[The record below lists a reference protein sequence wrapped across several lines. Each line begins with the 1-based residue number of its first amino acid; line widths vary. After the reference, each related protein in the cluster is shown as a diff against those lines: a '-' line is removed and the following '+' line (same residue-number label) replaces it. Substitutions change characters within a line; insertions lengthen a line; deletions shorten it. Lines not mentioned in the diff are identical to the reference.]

1 MDGATSIMGT
11 RVVRTEDPA
20 LLTGRG
26 TYVPNLVLGHAL
38 HVTYVHAPIAHARIA
53 HIDTSAAKQAEGVVA
68 VFVADDVDLVPSEPM
83 RVFPGGMARP
93 WVARDVVR
101 YVGEIVAIVVT
112 EHAHHGYDAVERV
125 EVDYEPLDAVVAP
138 ADALARRVLLFPDV
152 GSNVCFTVAA
162 EADETLFADC
172 DVTVTQR
179 MVNQRVAPCPLG
191 VRSAAAVWADGRL
204 TQWSTNQ
211 GAHDVKA
218 TLAAAHGVDSEAVR
232 VITPD
237 VGGAFGALSGVYP
250 CEVLVGWVARRLGR
264 PARWVETR
272 TESMHDLGHGRAQ
285 TQTCTL
291 GGTSDGRLRAFE
303 LSVLQ
308 DAGAYPLVGAVLPTM
323 TRIMAS
329 GVYDIARIR
338 FESTSVVT
346 NTCPT
351 VSYRGAGRPE
361 AAAAIERMVDLFA
374 AKIGMD
380 PAELRR
386 RNFFPPEA
394 FPLRTASGGRYD
406 TGEYRAALDRVLAGA
421 GYDDLRVEQ
430 RRRRDARDPV
440 ALGIGLSTYVEIT
453 NPVRGGEYGSMEIL
467 PGGKA
472 VVRTGASAHGQGH
485 HTTFAMIASDL
496 TGIPLD
502 RIEVRHGDT
511 DDIPRGAGTGGS
523 KSLQL
528 GGSAVR
534 FATLAAIESAK
545 AHAAELLEARP
556 DDIVLDATRG
566 CFHVVGVPAVASNWA
581 DVADAAAR
589 TSAGPSD
596 DSSATR
602 IFADYDFKPEGST
615 FPFGAHLA
623 VVEVDTET
631 GKVTLLRH
639 VACDDAGVIVNPLIV
654 EGQVHGGLAQGI
666 AQALYEEVRYDGD
679 GNPLT
684 GSFIDYAFPA
694 ASELPSFE
702 RIPQETPTPLNPLGA
717 KGIGESGT
725 IGSTPAVHNAV
736 LDAVAHLGVVHID
749 MPCTPERVWAAIQ
762 QARP

>member
-1 MDGATSIMGT
+1 
-11 RVVRTEDPA
+11 VVRTEDPA

-26 TYVPNLVLGHAL
+26 TYVSNLTLDDAV
-38 HVTYVHAPIAHARIA
+38 HVTYVRAPIAHARIA
-53 HIDTSAAKQAEGVVA
+53 RIDVSGAKQVEGVVA
-68 VFVADDVDLVPSEPM
+68 VFTADDVDLVPSEPM
-83 RVFPGGMARP
+83 RAFTKGMARP

-112 EHAHHGYDAVERV
+112 EHAHQGEDAAERV
-125 EVDYEPLDAVVAP
+125 EVDYESLGAVVAP
-138 ADALARRVLLFPDV
+138 ADALAGGVLLFPEA
-152 GSNVCFTVAA
+152 GSNVCFTAA
-162 EADETLFADC
+162 ADPDDTLFADC

-179 MVNQRVAPCPLG
+179 IVNQRVAPCPLG

-211 GAHDVKA
+211 GAHDVKT
-218 TLAAAHGVDSEAVR
+218 TLAAAHGLDSEDVR

-250 CEVLVGWVARRLGR
+250 CEVLVGWVARQLRR

-272 TESMHDLGHGRAQ
+272 TESMIDLGHGRAQ
-285 TQTCTL
+285 IQNCTL
-291 GGTSDGRLRAFE
+291 GGTRDGHLLVFE
-303 LSVLQ
+303 VSVLQ
-308 DAGAYPLVGAVLPTM
+308 DAGAYPAVGAILPTM

-351 VSYRGAGRPE
+351 VAYRGAGRPE

-374 AKIGMD
+374 AEIEMD

-406 TGEYRAALDRVLAGA
+406 SGEYAAALDLVLAGA
-421 GYDDLRVEQ
+421 GYDDLRAEQ
-430 RRRRDARDPV
+430 RRRREARNPV
-440 ALGIGLSTYVEIT
+440 VLGIGLSTYVEIT

-485 HTTFAMIASDL
+485 HTTFAMIASEL
-496 TGIPLD
+496 TGIPLEK
-502 RIEVRHGDT
+502 IEVRHGDT
-511 DDIPRGAGTGGS
+511 DDIPRGSGTGGS

-534 FATLAAIESAK
+534 FATLAAVESAK
-545 AHAAELLEARP
+545 ALAAELLEARP
-556 DDIVLDATRG
+556 DDIVLDTARG
-566 CFHVVGVPAVASNWA
+566 GFHVAGVPAVVSSWA

-589 TSAGPSD
+589 TTPDPSD
-596 DSSATR
+596 DSADGLGR
-602 IFADYDFKPEGST
+602 IFAEYDFKPEGST
-615 FPFGAHLA
+615 FPFGAHVA
-623 VVEVDTET
+623 VVEIDTET
-631 GKVTLLRH
+631 GKATLVRH

-654 EGQVHGGLAQGI
+654 EGQVHGGVAQGV
-666 AQALYEEVRYDGD
+666 AQALYEEVRYDAD

-684 GSFIDYAFPA
+684 GTFIDYAFPA

-702 RIPQETPTPLNPLGA
+702 RIAQETPTPLNPLGA

-725 IGSTPAVHNAV
+725 IGSTPAVQNAV
-736 LDAVAHLGVVHID
+736 VDALAHLGVLHLD
-749 MPCTPERVWAAIQ
+749 MPCTPERVWAAIR
-762 QARP
+762 QARS